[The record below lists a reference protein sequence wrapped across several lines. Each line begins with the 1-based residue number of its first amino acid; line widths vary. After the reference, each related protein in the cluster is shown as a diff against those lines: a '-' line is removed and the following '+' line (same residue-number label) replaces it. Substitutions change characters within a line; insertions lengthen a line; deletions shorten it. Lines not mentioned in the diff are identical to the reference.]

1 MWDSFEKHES
11 RAEFHYHNT
20 RPVRARFEND
30 ALHSTIART
39 GVKLSVLYLQNATQ
53 LVLLPLP

>member
-11 RAEFHYHNT
+11 RVFHYHNT
-20 RPVRARFEND
+20 RTVRAPFEND
-30 ALHSTIART
+30 ALHSTIARM